1 MFWAGFYVGTVVGF
15 AVAICVVVWF
25 TDEKD
30 R

>member
-1 MFWAGFYVGTVVGF
+1 LFWVGFFVGAVVG
-15 AVAICVVVWF
+15 AAAMISAVVWF

>member
-1 MFWAGFYVGTVVGF
+1 VFWVGFYVGTVFG
-15 AVAICVVVWF
+15 VAAAISIIVWF